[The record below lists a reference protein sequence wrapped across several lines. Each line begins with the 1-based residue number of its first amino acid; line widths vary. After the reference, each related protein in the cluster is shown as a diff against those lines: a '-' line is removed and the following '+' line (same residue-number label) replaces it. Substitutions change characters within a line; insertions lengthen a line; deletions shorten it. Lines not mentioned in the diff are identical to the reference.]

1 MKEIKIIEEIEDDI
15 ILLNFLMGEHL
26 KMDELELE
34 ALKNLEK
41 NIKKLNLQ
49 KEKQNERK
57 KKR

>member
-1 MKEIKIIEEIEDDI
+1 MKEIKIIEEIEEDI

-49 KEKQNERK
+49 EENKNGRK